1 VECSVTV
8 AVYCWQDLEV
18 GYFHTYKDGVDFVFI
33 DSSIFHAVASNI
45 YGGSHEE
52 VLRRMILL
60 CKAAVEVPWHIPC
73 GGVCYGDGNL
83 VFIANDWHTALL
95 PVYLQAY
102 YRDKGLMEF
111 TRSVLVIHNM
121 AHQGR
126 GPMSDYAKLGLPEH
140 YADKFRLFDPIGGE
154 HMNVFM
160 AGLITAHRIVTVSHG
175 YAGECQTQ
183 EGGWG
188 LDGVIR
194 DHNWKLRGV
203 VNGIDDIEWNPKVI
217 PAFRVMVT
225 ATTPLKL

>member
-1 VECSVTV
+1 MHMGSLQHARCGCIQDLCWVQVV
-8 AVYCWQDLEV
+8 APRYSNYLDAWETGIHKRYNVSGQDLEV

-33 DSSIFHAVASNI
+33 DSPIFHAVASNI
-45 YGGSHEE
+45 YGGSREE

-121 AHQGR
+121 AHQVC
-126 GPMSDYAKLGLPEH
+126 SQ
-140 YADKFRLFDPIGGE
+140 
-154 HMNVFM
+154 
-160 AGLITAHRIVTVSHG
+160 S
-175 YAGECQTQ
+175 
-183 EGGWG
+183 
-188 LDGVIR
+188 
-194 DHNWKLRGV
+194 
-203 VNGIDDIEWNPKVI
+203 
-217 PAFRVMVT
+217 PAYQD
-225 ATTPLKL
+225 